1 MSYPGNVTYETSLLS
16 YWSQQ
21 EQEVAPSC
29 IVRPQDSQDVATALR
44 VLSVTIPTADP
55 LGKRRCQFAIR
66 GGGHTPWAGSANIDN
81 GVTIDLSLMRHIVLN
96 PSRTV
101 VSVGPGNKWIDVYST
116 LDPKNLSVVG
126 GRNADIG
133 VSGLTTGGK
142 DLSMTF
148 FGVSGNKSEIFTR
161 SVSATKLKH

>member
-29 IVRPQDSQDVATALR
+29 IVRPKDSQDVATALR
-44 VLSVTIPTADP
+44 VLSVTVPTGDP
-55 LGKRRCQFAIR
+55 SGKRRCQFAIR
-66 GGGHTPWAGSANIDN
+66 GGGHTPWAGSANIEN
-81 GVTIDLSLMRHIVLN
+81 GITIDLSLMRNISLN

-142 DLSMTF
+142 NLSMNG
-148 FGVSGNKSEIFTR
+148 FGTDRR
-161 SVSATKLKH
+161 SSREA